1 MADERAQL
9 EDRKSTGGSVSTS
22 TGGALL
28 VEDTKS
34 TGGALLGEGRSA
46 CVFDAMP
53 PCRGRSRSVRD
64 GRYSQSK
71 RRTRRVVKVMDAKD
85 PTVPIEINIARQLS
99 QIPNAADY
107 FILTD
112 DVCVGDDVGDDPD
125 WSKCPLFRQGSAV
138 AFSKNQTLKRSP
150 FVQLRMNN
158 GGIRLNDYALDID
171 KLLPNWINIQI
182 HLATGLKLLH
192 GRNWVHGDFHFGN
205 ILVDNKNVPRIIDFG
220 LSYNVLQLEEKNYIN
235 MLFLPSYDNYAPEL
249 DYAAACSR
257 TDKIKESTKATRM
270 AIMKQIYDGKPLI
283 KEIDETFPASSGAL
297 SELEK
302 FADVHPLNGAADI
315 VAFLRKYGTKG
326 DMWTFGFDF
335 YKIYMLML
343 TVPSFIGS
351 NFYRFHHAAQMRI
364 LRGLLQMDPRK
375 RLSADGVLLELYALR
390 MAQVPP

>member
-1 MADERAQL
+1 MERLQL
-9 EDRKSTGGSVSTS
+9 
-22 TGGALL
+22 
-28 VEDTKS
+28 EDTKS
-34 TGGALLGEGRSA
+34 TGSACANASSGGACANASSGGALLGEGRYG

-64 GRYSQSK
+64 GRFSQGK
-71 RRTRRVVKVMDAKD
+71 RRTRRVVKIMDVKD
-85 PTVPIEINIARQLS
+85 PTVPTEINIARQLS
-99 QIPNAADY
+99 KIPNSADY

-125 WSKCPLFRQGSAV
+125 WSKCPLFKHGSAV
-138 AFSKNQTLKRSP
+138 VYKNQTLKHSP

-158 GGIRLNDYALDID
+158 GGTRLNDYALDID

-182 HLATGLKLLH
+182 HLATGLKMLH

-205 ILVDNKNVPRIIDFG
+205 ILVDDKNVPRIIDFG
-220 LSYNVLQLEEKNYIN
+220 LSYNLLQLEEKNYIN
-235 MLFLPSYDNYAPEL
+235 MSFLPSYDNYAPEL

-257 TDKIKESTKATRM
+257 TVETKESNRAKR
-270 AIMKQIYDGKPLI
+270 IMKQIYDRKPLI

-302 FADVHPLNGAADI
+302 FADVHPLNGAADV

-326 DMWTFGFDF
+326 DMWTFGFDL

-343 TVPSFIGS
+343 TMPSFIGS

-390 MAQVPP
+390 MAQVPPSD